1 MGPGLAREKT
11 CAVRGASH
19 RGPWPEPA
27 VGGRGPRAVPLAPT
41 LGAMVDSRFTT
52 AAGVDDDAGPA
63 SPDSK
68 IPSDPQPI
76 LGRTEEQTAEA
87 KAFAVEAATLAADR
101 RCEDVVC
108 FDVRGRSALTDFV
121 VIATGTSDR
130 QMKTVAAEFQQLG
143 RERGF
148 TRYGGEEDRAT
159 TWVVA
164 DFVQV
169 VVHLFEP
176 ETRAH
181 YDLEMLWGD
190 APTLDLPRGGNT
202 TGPLKS
208 YPD

>member
-1 MGPGLAREKT
+1 MPD
-11 CAVRGASH
+11 
-19 RGPWPEPA
+19 P
-27 VGGRGPRAVPLAPT
+27 
-41 LGAMVDSRFTT
+41 RFTT
-52 AAGVDDDAGPA
+52 AAEAETPA
-63 SPDSK
+63 VPDGE

-76 LGRTEEQTAEA
+76 LPRSEEETANARE
-87 KAFAVEAATLAADR
+87 FALEAATLAQDR

-130 QMKTVAAEFQQLG
+130 QMKTVATEFKQLG

-148 TRYGGEEDRAT
+148 DRFGGEEDSAT

-190 APTLDLPRGGNT
+190 APTLELPRSAG
-202 TGPLKS
+202 GPLKA
-208 YPD
+208 YPGEDGD

>member
-1 MGPGLAREKT
+1 MSYLQA
-11 CAVRGASH
+11 
-19 RGPWPEPA
+19 
-27 VGGRGPRAVPLAPT
+27 APVDPTRT
-41 LGAMVDSRFTT
+41 LFPMPDPRFTT
-52 AAGVDDDAGPA
+52 AATEADARTATAPSDA
-63 SPDSK
+63 E

-76 LGRTEEQTAEA
+76 LPRTEEETANA
-87 KAFAVEAATLAADR
+87 RAFALEAATLAQDR

-130 QMKTVAAEFQQLG
+130 QMKTVATEFKQLG
-143 RERGF
+143 RDRGF
-148 TRYGGEEDRAT
+148 TRFGGEEDAAT

-190 APTLDLPRGGNT
+190 APTLELPRSEG
-202 TGPLKS
+202 GPLKA
-208 YPD
+208 YPGEDAG